1 MKNEKCKMQR
11 GSANLE
17 AVEVG
22 HPVYPV
28 TASRERVEA
37 LKEAVAPLT
46 GMSEAEMVG
55 LAPDKTG
62 FRFVGCANCDE
73 GTQEGQLTWSI
84 DDPHRVRCTYCGMVF
99 PNEQYRE
106 DRVMRMTNPV
116 GEEVEYPY
124 WEDEMGYRYLFSAK
138 AWREARVYFA
148 ARGEDLGALYQAT
161 GDRAYARRAA
171 LILDA
176 FARYYPGFLVSS
188 DRANQQKGFVL
199 EPPYPNTGGK
209 WGRWRADEMPTDLV
223 YAYDSIYNSGE
234 LKRLSGEVGV
244 DVKARIEN
252 NFFRG
257 AVRQDEYHGPQ
268 YGNASPRIYE
278 GYAVI
283 GRVLGDPGLVHEAVR
298 RSVGLFE
305 RRFFADGFWC
315 EGSVGYHR
323 MTMRGMT
330 EVLDALRGYSDPP
343 GYTDPEDGTRFEDL
357 DLERD
362 TPIIGRANRIL
373 EICHYPD
380 GRPVPFHDNWAY
392 LQEPRVRRNLKVPE
406 RSVSTLLSGMGHA
419 WLGRGGG
426 EAQAQVHLHFS
437 GGYGHEHADNLSIAL
452 FARGQELLPD
462 LGYTHTR
469 YRAWSKSTLG
479 HNTVL
484 IDEHRQYTQGDGG
497 PSDGRLL
504 GFETAFEPV
513 QWMEASAEQA
523 YPGLAKV
530 YRRTVMFVDAG
541 GTDTYA
547 VDLFRVVGGSQHD
560 WALHGNADW
569 DGDAT
574 ISVPLQPYAENLL
587 PGVKVRFPA
596 YERDQ
601 GEAEGRNPS
610 YAFFQN
616 VSRGEVT
623 DGATVTFTVSESPV
637 GVRSHLPGL
646 SGAEVFLGDAP
657 SLRRAEENDALLNR
671 YRMPIFLARREGPP
685 PLSSCF
691 AAVHEPYGGEPF
703 VDSVTLETPEG
714 DAIALRV
721 RHHGVTDHIVH
732 RAEPGRGP
740 LRVGNLRIEGEVGFV
755 REREGIPEMMGV
767 WGGVEIRWGAYVL
780 SGSGVYEGKV
790 MAVLR
795 EAEGAPYNAL
805 VVQAYLPEG
814 EGMKGATAIA
824 TFGDGSTFGCRVA
837 EVKRVGEERHL
848 VLEEDP
854 GISVEGDGA
863 RRLSFPQRKMPGQ
876 VSFRVRTS
884 AFVRLGDGEP
894 EVASVGEA
902 QFSGSG

>member
-1 MKNEKCKMQR
+1 MQNESVDF
-11 GSANLE
+11 G
-17 AVEVG
+17 AVEVA

-28 TASRERVEA
+28 TASAEQVAA
-37 LKEAVAPLT
+37 LKQAVAPLM
-46 GMSEAEMVG
+46 GMSEEEMVG
-55 LAPDKTG
+55 LVPDKTG

-84 DDPHRVRCTYCGMVF
+84 DDPHRVRCMYCGTIF
-99 PNEQYRE
+99 PNEQYPE
-106 DRVMRMTNPV
+106 DGVIRATNSV

-124 WEDEMGYRYLFSAK
+124 WEDETGYRYLFSAK

-161 GDRAYARRAA
+161 GEGTYARRAA

-188 DRANQQKGFVL
+188 DRSNQQKEFVL

-223 YAYDSIYNSGE
+223 FAYDSIYTSGE
-234 LKRLSGEVGV
+234 LERLSEEVGA

-252 NFFRG
+252 DFFRG
-257 AVRQDEYHGPQ
+257 AIRQDEYHGPQ
-268 YGNASPRIYE
+268 YGNASPRIYR
-278 GYAVI
+278 GYAAI
-283 GRVLGDPGLVHEAVR
+283 GRVIGDPGLVHEAVR

-305 RRFFADGFWC
+305 RRFFVDGFWC

-323 MTMRGMT
+323 MTMRGMAQ
-330 EVLDALRGYSDPP
+330 VLDALRGHSDPP

-392 LQEPRVRRNLKVPE
+392 FQEPRVRRHLKVPE
-406 RSVSTLLSGMGHA
+406 RSVSTLLPGMGHA

-437 GGYGHEHADNLSIAL
+437 GGYGHEHADNLSLAL
-452 FARGQELLPD
+452 FAEGQELLPD

-504 GFETAFEPV
+504 AFETAFEPV
-513 QWMEASAEQA
+513 QWMEASAERA
-523 YPGLAKV
+523 YPGLAEV
-530 YRRTVMFVDAG
+530 YRRTVMLVDAG

-574 ISVPLQPYAENLL
+574 VSVALQPYAENLL

-596 YERDQ
+596 YERDP
-601 GEAEGRNPS
+601 GKAEGRNPS
-610 YAFFQN
+610 YGFFQN

-623 DGATVTFTVSESPV
+623 DGVVVTFTVSESPV
-637 GVRSHLPGL
+637 GVRSHMPGL

-657 SLRRAEENDALLNR
+657 SLRRAEESDALLDR

-691 AAVHEPYGGEPF
+691 AAVHEPYGAEPF
-703 VDSVTLETPEG
+703 VDSVTLETPEDG
-714 DAIALRV
+714 TDTVVLRV
-721 RHHGVTDHIVH
+721 AHHGVTDHIVH
-732 RAEPGRGP
+732 RPGADRG
-740 LRVGNLRIEGEVGFV
+740 GIWIEDLYLQGEMGFV
-755 REREGIPEMMGV
+755 REREGIAEMMGV
-767 WGGVEIRWGAYVL
+767 WGGAEFRWKDEVL
-780 SGSGVYEGKV
+780 PGHGVYEGRV
-790 MAVLR
+790 TGVLR
-795 EAEGAPYNAL
+795 EVDGAPYNAL
-805 VVQAYLPEG
+805 IVQGYLPEG
-814 EGMKGATAIA
+814 EELSGTTAIVR
-824 TFGDGSTFGCRVA
+824 FGDGSTLGYRVA
-837 EVKRVGEERHL
+837 GVRQAGGTRRL
-848 VLEEDP
+848 ILEDDP
-854 GISVEGDGA
+854 GIAVNGEGM
-863 RRLSFPQRKMPGQ
+863 RRLFFPLREIPGE
-876 VSFRVRTS
+876 VRCRVRTW
-884 AFVRLGDGEP
+884 AGVRL
-894 EVASVGEA
+894 
-902 QFSGSG
+902 